1 MANAAEK
8 AFRKFDTNK
17 DGMISV
23 AELKAGLETV
33 LKTELNEKRVQQLM
47 NDFDTSG
54 DGSLQLDEFV
64 GVDKFRNRL
73 ELLSQEEKRLA
84 GEAQKLAL
92 KEKEEA
98 ALLQARMDILN
109 DKEPTNSDK
118 VLSILP
124 YLFPLMDGL
133 QYGRFLLGGEGAES
147 NPFVLVLGLLY
158 TLYRTIPFSGFIA
171 YLALNFLGGNLN
183 INRLVRYNMQQ
194 AIFIDIALFFPGLI
208 TGILG
213 LMLGGAGVQLPPA
226 VTELG
231 TDAIFA
237 SLLVALGYCVV
248 SSILGTAPNKLPLI
262 SKAVDNRMPTVDMF
276 DIDSDG
282 NVFVKPREENDGDD
296 DSEKK

>member
-1 MANAAEK
+1 MADAAEK

-17 DGMISV
+17 DGEISV
-23 AELKAGLETV
+23 AELKAGLESA
-33 LKTELNEKRVQQLM
+33 LKTDLSENRVQQLM
-47 NDFDTSG
+47 KDFDTSG
-54 DGSLQLDEFV
+54 DGALQLDEFV

-84 GEAQKLAL
+84 AEAQKLAI

-98 ALLQARMDILN
+98 ALLQARRDILN
-109 DKEPTNSDK
+109 DKEPTNADK
-118 VLSILP
+118 VFSILP

-133 QYGRFLLGGEGAES
+133 QYGRFLLGADGAES
-147 NPFVLVLGLLY
+147 NPFVVALALLY

-171 YLALNFLGGNLN
+171 FFVLNFLGGNPS

-213 LMLGGAGVQLPPA
+213 LMLGGAGVKLPSA
-226 VTELG
+226 ITELG

-237 SLLVALGYCVV
+237 SLLLALGYCVV
-248 SSILGTAPNKLPLI
+248 SSILGMTPNKLPLI
-262 SKAVDNRMPTVDMF
+262 SKAVDDRMPTVDMF

-282 NVFVKPREENDGDD
+282 NIFAKPREESNDDD
-296 DSEKK
+296 DSKQK